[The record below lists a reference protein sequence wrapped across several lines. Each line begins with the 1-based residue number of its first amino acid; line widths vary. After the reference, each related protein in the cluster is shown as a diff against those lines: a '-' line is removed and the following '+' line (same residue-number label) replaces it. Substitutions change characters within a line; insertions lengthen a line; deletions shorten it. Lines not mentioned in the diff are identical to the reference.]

1 MADREPIDRSSRPTG
16 EMPADQSPRSATPHT
31 THDVVL
37 LAAIA
42 DRDLDPVTR
51 ETVARMIA
59 ACGQCAAIAE
69 DLRLLAIGLA
79 DLPPSLPA
87 PRDMRLTE
95 ADAARL
101 RRGGP
106 WRSILRPFGAR
117 GLPAL
122 RPLAGALTALGLAGL
137 LLSTVPLGLPGS
149 AAMFDVGKAVGNGAA
164 VPAASAAPVLAPTQP
179 SAASD
184 AAGGPGELAPS
195 AAPRSAET
203 FRPPTTDTSSH
214 ADASSVPAIVP
225 ASGGGAAGSSIP
237 PLTLIS
243 IVLLGGGL
251 GLLALRL
258 LAGRVV

>member
-1 MADREPIDRSSRPTG
+1 
-16 EMPADQSPRSATPHT
+16 MPADRSPRSATPHT

-37 LAAIA
+37 LAAVA
-42 DRDLDPVTR
+42 DRDPDPVAR
-51 ETVARMIA
+51 QTVARMIGD
-59 ACGQCAAIAE
+59 CGQCAAIAE

-87 PRDMRLTE
+87 PRDMRLTQ

-101 RRGGP
+101 RRGGL
-106 WRSILRPFGAR
+106 WRSILRPFGAT

-137 LLSTVPLGLPGS
+137 LLSTVPLGLPGR

-164 VPAASAAPVLAPTQP
+164 VPAASTAAVLAPTQL

-203 FRPPTTDTSSH
+203 ARPPTTDTTSQAH
-214 ADASSVPAIVP
+214 ASSVPATIVP
-225 ASGGGAAGSSIP
+225 AGGAGAGGSSIP
-237 PLTLIS
+237 TLTLIS